1 MVVSSPLVLYSTCLV
16 KNFFCCCLFVLFLLC
31 LYFYFVIELYVS
43 LDILIFHTRL
53 GFFERI
59 NAIVF
64 FSLTL
69 GQVSCPATQLL
80 SIISAIFH
88 SLPRMPIYIQGD
100 IFI

>member
-1 MVVSSPLVLYSTCLV
+1 MVLIWL
-16 KNFFCCCLFVLFLLC
+16 KKFFVVVYLFFSFFAYIFILL
-31 LYFYFVIELYVS
+31 LYVS

-59 NAIVF
+59 NATVF

-88 SLPRMPIYIQGD
+88 SLPRMPILYPR
-100 IFI
+100 